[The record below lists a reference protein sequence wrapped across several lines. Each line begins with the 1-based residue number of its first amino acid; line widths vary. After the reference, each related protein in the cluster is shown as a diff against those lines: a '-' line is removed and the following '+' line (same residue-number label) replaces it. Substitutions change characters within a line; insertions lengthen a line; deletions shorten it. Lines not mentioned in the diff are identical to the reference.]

1 MKLYEDKQCEF
12 PKLFYTH
19 CYRKIFKNREFICF
33 SAPPKKSA
41 LDVGWINPKILNVTC
56 QAIDIYPEPQLNIR
70 ITTHQR

>member
-1 MKLYEDKQCEF
+1 MKINSGNFLNYFTPIVKGKYLKTEN
-12 PKLFYTH
+12 LFV
-19 CYRKIFKNREFICF
+19 FL
-33 SAPPKKSA
+33 APPKKSA